1 MRQPTEIAGGI
12 PAALRGRTEASG
24 ARARWPLRVEWG
36 LPPADVALP
45 ANEVHIALTR
55 IERPEWPIDE
65 LTELLSAAERSQV
78 AKFRFE
84 ADRRR
89 YAVGRGMLRLW
100 LSRYL
105 GRAPHDLVF
114 RYGPNGKPE
123 VDDDRGLHF
132 NLSHAGGIVAY
143 AATRAG
149 EVGIDLERVHDLVGW
164 DQIAVLCFAPEERAL
179 ISAQAPEQRLVQFFR
194 LWTRHE
200 AWLKAW
206 GAGLGGA
213 AVPKPRAEAWS
224 EPGADGVLETF
235 APAPGYIASVAVV
248 FPPGPKAS

>member
-1 MRQPTEIAGGI
+1 MTGGI
-12 PAALRGRTEASG
+12 PAALRGRMDVPG
-24 ARARWPLRVEWG
+24 APGLLPLRVEWG
-36 LPPADVALP
+36 VPPASAPLPPG
-45 ANEVHIALTR
+45 EVHIALTR

-65 LTELLSAAERSQV
+65 LRELLSDDERAQV

-105 GRAPHDLVF
+105 NRAPQELKF
-114 RYGPNGKPE
+114 RYGPNGKPLVE
-123 VDDDRGLHF
+123 DGGDLHF
-132 NLSHAGGIVAY
+132 NLSHSGGLAAY

-149 EVGIDLERVHDLVGW
+149 EVGIDLERLHELVGW
-164 DQIAVLCFAPEERAL
+164 EHISVLCFAPEERAL
-179 ISAQAPEQRLVQFFR
+179 ISAQAPAEQLAQFFR

-206 GAGLGGA
+206 GAGLGDPATPTPDGDAWSRPGA
-213 AVPKPRAEAWS
+213 A
-224 EPGADGVLETF
+224 GMLETF
-235 APAPGYIASVAVV
+235 APAPDYIASVAVI
-248 FPPGPKAS
+248 FPPEQKTA